1 MDASSLPSLTLIGP
15 GRAGRAFARTW
26 LASGG
31 RVDNV
36 LARTEASARA
46 GAAALGSGRPGA
58 LAASSF
64 ASAVLVLAVS
74 DDAVSEAARLAAG
87 RGTCGL
93 AFHLSGVLP
102 AEVLAPLRR
111 NATAVGSMHPL
122 RAFTGAPDETLA
134 GAFVAVEGDDAAC
147 DAAAGFARLLG
158 AHAHRIPPGAKALY
172 HAGATLA
179 AGGAVALVAAAARA
193 WSLAGIGEENS
204 RSALAALAA
213 RAVAAAELH
222 PFDEA
227 LTGPIARRDLGTV
240 RSHRDALAGQPELL
254 RLYALLAEETLARTP
269 GRGREEEL
277 RAIWAC

>member
-46 GAAALGSGRPGA
+46 GAAALNSGRPGA

-74 DDAVSEAARLAAG
+74 DDAVSEAARVAAG
-87 RGTCGL
+87 RGTCSL

-111 NATAVGSMHPL
+111 NGTAVGSMHPL
-122 RAFTGAPDETLA
+122 RAFTGAQDETLR

-147 DAAAGFARLLG
+147 DAAARFARLLG
-158 AHAHRIPPGAKALY
+158 ARAHRIPPGAKALY

-193 WSLAGIGEENS
+193 WS
-204 RSALAALAA
+204 
-213 RAVAAAELH
+213 
-222 PFDEA
+222 
-227 LTGPIARRDLGTV
+227 
-240 RSHRDALAGQPELL
+240 
-254 RLYALLAEETLARTP
+254 
-269 GRGREEEL
+269 
-277 RAIWAC
+277 